1 MSGGMD
7 PHTFTTAYFD
17 NMWDNMW
24 VHFLNRGLKIVN
36 YFTCMGTSPVGGTD
50 SQKLI

>member
-1 MSGGMD
+1 MHGGMD

-24 VHFLNRGLKIVN
+24 VHFFLGK
-36 YFTCMGTSPVGGTD
+36 
-50 SQKLI
+50 KLINIFGITQKYF